1 VQLRI
6 DLDQH
11 SGETDG
17 RVAAEWL
24 SKTFFKERLYHEA
37 TSAQGHAAW
46 ATIALPPLNGRYLP
60 KTTVHEHLNALGEG
74 SQRTP
79 PRTLLQIVKHRG
91 SGGIQHLYT
100 RGCAGS
106 YRASRKTGKV
116 TNCVNDEHVDRLIK
130 SHFQWSVLARII
142 RAGRPKPLKGLI
154 VKKLPKAFYK

>member
-60 KTTVHEHLNALGEG
+60 KTTVHEHLTRLVKALNV
-74 SQRTP
+74 
-79 PRTLLQIVKHRG
+79 LLPAHCFKLSNIEVQGNSTSIHTWVRRFI
-91 SGGIQHLYT
+91 SSIAQN
-100 RGCAGS
+100 RES
-106 YRASRKTGKV
+106 YQPVSMM
-116 TNCVNDEHVDRLIK
+116 
-130 SHFQWSVLARII
+130 SM
-142 RAGRPKPLKGLI
+142 
-154 VKKLPKAFYK
+154 